1 MRKATAKKKPKPSSR
16 ATSKGDQRLPP
27 APVPEPRWV
36 SLLWWPAVILTC
48 WSFGFTTMQGSD
60 LWWHLAGGRWIEQ
73 TRTLHFTDPFSF
85 TCHGR
90 PWFHAEWLSDI
101 IFYTW
106 SRLFSTAGL
115 VWWKWGMLVATFGLL
130 FRLLRQICGRSGSA
144 YLATLAAIAVGA
156 PFFDMRPQLYTF
168 LGYVVIL
175 SFALPLSRRLWIL
188 PLVFMLWANLHS
200 GFMLGLFTIA
210 TVLAISFFYGEAP
223 RRAVYLGLA
232 CLLACFVNGNGSEAL
247 LWPIRFAQDSSS
259 PFLRIAEW
267 LPPWEP
273 GGIRSSLYYPSIAA
287 FAVSLLIVVVSRAY
301 RQQPRLTLSSVAMGL
316 VTLVLSIRSRRFIPL
331 FGISQS
337 LLLAPA
343 LGVVFSW
350 LRRRSVRALPWL
362 DRQRVWQIALPVAA
376 TLCGGLLLAPYP
388 LSRNAFLFLTAEDN
402 FPVEAMNLVEA
413 NHLEGKLFGYYNWG
427 GYVDWRTAGRLQV
440 FIDGRAGTA
449 FDEKTYRQYLRVLGM
464 QSGWEDVVWDSGADF
479 VLWPQHSQQQLEQL
493 RKSGRWRS
501 LYADHTAAL
510 LVRADRPS
518 PQPLLPTPDSPW
530 RDLSLG
536 WAAFRTHEYATAQGH
551 FERALQRMP
560 SLRSACEWLADA
572 HSLLG
577 SLAEAE
583 ATVERC
589 QRMFP
594 DSVRRQQLLDLF
606 RARAGKSSRAT
617 P

>member
-1 MRKATAKKKPKPSSR
+1 MRNATAKRKTKPSSR
-16 ATSKGDQRLPP
+16 ATGKSGDRLPP
-27 APVPEPRWV
+27 TPVPESRSV
-36 SLLWWPAVILTC
+36 ALGWWLAAILTC

-60 LWWHLAGGRWIEQ
+60 LWWHLAGGRWIAKS
-73 TRTLHFTDPFSF
+73 RTLHFTDPFSF

-90 PWFHAEWLSDI
+90 PWFHPEWLSDV

-106 SRLFSTAGL
+106 ARLFSEAAL
-115 VWWKWGMLVATFGLL
+115 VWWKWGILVATFGLL

-144 YLATLAAIAVGA
+144 YLAVIAAIAVGA
-156 PFFDMRPQLYTF
+156 PFFDIRPQLYTF
-168 LGYVVIL
+168 LGFVVVL

-200 GFMLGLFTIA
+200 GFLLGLITIV

-223 RRAVYLGLA
+223 RRAAYLALA
-232 CLLACFVNGNGSEAL
+232 CLLACFVNGNRSEAL
-247 LWPIRFAQDSSS
+247 LWPIRFAQDSQS

-287 FAVSLLIVVVSRAY
+287 FAVSLLVVMASGAY
-301 RQQPRLTLSSVAMGL
+301 RRQPRLTLSSVAIGL

-343 LGVVFSW
+343 LTVIFSS
-350 LRRRSVRALPWL
+350 LGRRIVRALPRL
-362 DRQRVWQIALPVAA
+362 DRPRVWQIALPVAA
-376 TLCGGLLLAPYP
+376 TVWGGLQLAPFP
-388 LSRNAFLFLTAEDN
+388 LSRNAFLFLTAQDS

-413 NHLEGKLFGYYNWG
+413 NHLEGKLFNYYNWG
-427 GYVDWRTAGRLQV
+427 GYVDWRTEGHLQV
-440 FIDGRAGTA
+440 FIDGRAGTV
-449 FDEKTYRQYLRVLGM
+449 FDEKTYRQYLRVLGL
-464 QSGWEDVVWDSGADF
+464 QDRWEDVVWASGADF
-479 VLWPQHSQQQLEQL
+479 VLWPQHAPQQIDRL
-493 RKSGRWRS
+493 RKSGRWRP
-501 LYADHTAAL
+501 LYSDHVATL
-510 LVRADRPS
+510 LARADRPQ

-530 RDLSLG
+530 RDLTLG
-536 WAAFRTHEYATAQGH
+536 WAAFRPHEYATARDRFQ
-551 FERALQRMP
+551 RALQQMP
-560 SLRSACEWLADA
+560 NLRPACEWLADA

-583 ATVERC
+583 ATLDRC
-589 QRMFP
+589 QRIFP
-594 DSVRRQQLLDLF
+594 DSERRKQLLDLF
-606 RARAGKSSRAT
+606 RARVSKPT